1 MSKILNKSFLFAAM
15 AAVIAVSGSVHAQMV
30 VTDPV
35 HTAVNQAGWA
45 QQATQMGTMNSQ
57 LVTINTQLKT
67 TDTYLQTGFNGN
79 GLIPLLSSINDKLGK
94 VNANDGQANSNDNI
108 TARARLYDQNM
119 IDMKAAA
126 TPTQEEFKRACVAIS
141 SRMTSAQGHG
151 AARGSSDAIR
161 SSREAEVVLEDRIK
175 TPGTPTQKVA
185 DLVRSRSNNGF
196 CDKQDAEN
204 GFPGCTSEGDLPNAD
219 VRASSLTLGATTAAS
234 DPSNGSLNAKQA
246 AAARAYIMNTVPMP
260 PVMPS
265 TAALETESGKR
276 YLVGLNRF
284 TARSAASST
293 AMNNI
298 LASHQAVPLTVNGQ
312 AESSPMMRD
321 WAERKKDWETIFGPQ
336 VAYPGSPSERD
347 MMRYEVFHY
356 YISPYYQN
364 FLSTLAA
371 DPRGEVMTGREM
383 LKQQA
388 LTNRILFQLLQRQED
403 ANVMMAQLLNQQ
415 MDPVSTASLTSAAA
429 NAGK

>member
-1 MSKILNKSFLFAAM
+1 MSKILNKSFLFAAIA
-15 AAVIAVSGSVHAQMV
+15 AAVAVSGSAHAQMV

-94 VNANDGQANSNDNI
+94 VNANDGQSNSNADA

-204 GFPGCTSEGDLPNAD
+204 RFPGCTAKGDLPNAD

-234 DPSNGSLNAKQA
+234 DPTNGSLDAKQA

-260 PVMPS
+260 PTMPS
-265 TAALETESGKR
+265 PAALETESGKR

-364 FLSTLAA
+364 FLSTLAG

-415 MDPVSTASLTSAAA
+415 MDPVSTTSLNAAA
-429 NAGK
+429 SSAGK